1 MPPLV
6 VSDLDGTLLR
16 PHARLSPFA
25 VESLNRLIA
34 GGLAFSFA
42 TARSHQTA
50 YPVMRDVDIR
60 LPVIVYGGV
69 VLADFRTG
77 RSLLTRHVAAGV
89 ARDILRQGKERGL
102 APFLYTDTGAHH
114 VYYETIANEG
124 QRQYLASCAGDPR
137 FQQVPDVMD
146 RAGEPVL
153 ETNFIAS
160 AEALGPFAEAVS
172 QHYREA
178 LSVHF
183 EEDIYT
189 PGAYWLRLAHRDAS
203 KQSMLIELARRTG
216 HDLREAI
223 VFGDNLTD
231 LGMFEVAGRAV
242 AVANARP
249 EVKARAH
256 EIIPCNDE
264 DAVVKYLL
272 DRFRP
277 AGYSL
282 LGSRIGG
289 ATPVCG
295 GGDGPDG
302 TG

>member
-25 VESLNRLIA
+25 VQSLNRLIA
-34 GGLAFSFA
+34 AGLPFSFA

-77 RSLLTRHVAAGV
+77 RSLLTRYVGTDV
-89 ARDILRQGKERGL
+89 ARDILREGKARGL
-102 APFLYTDTGAHH
+102 APFLYTDTGPHH
-114 VYYETIANEG
+114 VYYETVANEG

-137 FQQVPDVMD
+137 FQQVEDVLD

-153 ETNFIAS
+153 EMNFIAS
-160 AEALGPFAEAVS
+160 ADALRPLLEAVQQAYGEHIS
-172 QHYREA
+172 A
-178 LSVHF
+178 HF
-183 EEDIYT
+183 EEDIYAK
-189 PGAYWLRLAHRDAS
+189 GAWWLRLAHRDAG
-203 KQSMLIELARRTG
+203 KQTMLIELARRTG
-216 HDLREAI
+216 HDLREVI

-242 AVANARP
+242 AVANARE

-256 EIIPCNDE
+256 EVIPGNDE

-272 DRFRP
+272 DRF
-277 AGYSL
+277 
-282 LGSRIGG
+282 GS
-289 ATPVCG
+289 PS
-295 GGDGPDG
+295 
-302 TG
+302 